1 MSSCFAPALV
11 AACVLGSIT
20 SLASPLSA
28 QIQGREGTRFTWSER
43 IAAGQWLRVYG
54 NNGRIQVTE
63 ATGDVA
69 EVVGEKDLRR
79 GRPEDVGYE
88 VRRTNDG
95 VTICAIIDDDTRC
108 DDDGVH
114 HRGRWNDDSNGR
126 RVHFTVR
133 VPKGV
138 HVAAG
143 SGNGDVSVVGSA
155 EVNASSGNG
164 DVRVSA
170 GGPVH
175 ASSGNGEVR
184 VDRAGGPVRA
194 SSGNGR
200 VFVVTTRGP
209 VNASSGNG
217 DVEVAMDAI
226 ADVADDMELSSG
238 NGDVRV
244 TVPADFVGELDAST
258 GSGKFYTDFPLTL
271 RGRIDPHRVR
281 ATIGR
286 GGRRLS
292 MHSGNGDVEL
302 KKK

>member
-1 MSSCFAPALV
+1 MPSHFAPALV

-20 SLASPLSA
+20 ALASPLSA

-155 EVNASSGNG
+155 EVNASI
-164 DVRVSA
+164 VRPA
-170 GGPVH
+170 RF
-175 ASSGNGEVR
+175 AR
-184 VDRAGGPVRA
+184 RA
-194 SSGNGR
+194 
-200 VFVVTTRGP
+200 
-209 VNASSGNG
+209 
-217 DVEVAMDAI
+217 AMA
-226 ADVADDMELSSG
+226 ACSW
-238 NGDVRV
+238 
-244 TVPADFVGELDAST
+244 
-258 GSGKFYTDFPLTL
+258 
-271 RGRIDPHRVR
+271 
-281 ATIGR
+281 
-286 GGRRLS
+286 
-292 MHSGNGDVEL
+292 
-302 KKK
+302 